1 MARIIGI
8 GSNDNTMASRKL
20 YKDSKAKL
28 MYMEPDPKKVTSNSK
43 KEDSGH
49 TVSLIEHFIEEN
61 SGEYNKKSLY
71 AIFSNKINLKEFK
84 SIIVGLRES
93 GKIAIDR
100 KGVIV
105 WIWYPESKKEYLNPK
120 NLVF

>member
-1 MARIIGI
+1 MAEIIGI
-8 GSNDNTMASRKL
+8 GSNDNTVASRKL

-28 MYMEPDPKKVTSNSK
+28 MYMEPGPKKVTANTN
-43 KEDSGH
+43 KED
-49 TVSLIEHFIEEN
+49 TASLIEHFIEKN
-61 SGEYNKKSLY
+61 SGEYNKKRLY
-71 AIFSNKINLKEFK
+71 TVFSNKINLNEFK
-84 SIIVGLRES
+84 TIIASLRES

-105 WIWYPESKKEYLNPK
+105 WIWYPDSKKEYLNPK